1 MAGHNNDGLAGISVE
16 QVALSKHIAVGLQAP
31 NSFPCMRI
39 DENGKSLPVMKVAE
53 NGGTQVK
60 TSAGYNCSCADTSWL
75 SRCGNYSV
83 KAGNTISF
91 SCGSGGITATTSG
104 PLKIHNRYTDFIST
118 HGYAINTRLFTAS
131 AVKRM
136 QFAGGRCDF
145 VFDSTYFNSNV
156 NFLKNVH
163 VNGGMYV
170 NGEFICRH
178 MSAQAQINLTSQ
190 GPECEGFINPDQ
202 KFKFLGSQN
211 ATIGLPKLIEGLPS
225 IDIDTSGITQSPIG
239 TIYLAGIPNTSG
251 IVALP
256 IYGIDS
262 LSVNLK
268 FEKDL
273 LSLPNIQIQSN
284 AFLDGIAGGEVTP
297 DIKMPAHVHSYITP
311 ACHFLKDTSSIFEE
325 AKKLTESKTPF
336 AAKPMYPNGQESFE
350 MFMEQVKEM
359 VEKQAKDWLKEWFK
373 KYNPFSTGS

>member
-1 MAGHNNDGLAGISVE
+1 MAGHNNDGIAGISVE
-16 QVALSKHIAVGLQAP
+16 QVAISKHIAVGLQAP

-39 DENGKSLPVMKVAE
+39 DENGKSLPVMKIAE

-118 HGYAINTRLFTAS
+118 HGYAINTRLFTVS
-131 AVKRM
+131 AIKRM

-178 MSAQAQINLTSQ
+178 MTAQAQVNLTGQ
-190 GPECEGFINPDQ
+190 GPECEGFINPKQ
-202 KFKFLGSQN
+202 NFQFIGANN
-211 ATIGLPKLIEGLPS
+211 ATIDFQKNLS
-225 IDIDTSGITQSPIG
+225 IDSFTKIDVPTGAAGVIYLKGIPGTSGI
-239 TIYLAGIPNTSG
+239 L
-251 IVALP
+251 ALP
-256 IYGIDS
+256 CYGIQGLPVS
-262 LSVNLK
+262 LNFTAIAPVPTPSVK
-268 FEKDL
+268 
-273 LSLPNIQIQSN
+273 IQSN
-284 AFLDGIAGGEVTP
+284 SFLQGLAEGEITP
-297 DIKMPAHVHSYITP
+297 DIKMPAHVHPYITP
-311 ACHFLKDTSSIFEE
+311 ACHFLKDTAAIFEE
-325 AKKLTESKTPF
+325 AKKLTESQTPF
-336 AAKPMYPNGQESFE
+336 DAKQMFPNGQESFE

-359 VEKQAKDWLKEWFK
+359 VEKQAKDWLKNWIKENTF
-373 KYNPFSTGS
+373 YNPES

>member
-1 MAGHNNDGLAGISVE
+1 MAGNNNDGIAGFAVE
-16 QVALSKHIAVGLQAP
+16 QVALSKHTAVGLQAP
-31 NSFPCMRI
+31 NSYPCMRI

-118 HGYAINTRLFTAS
+118 HGYAINTRLFTVS
-131 AVKRM
+131 AIKRM

-178 MSAQAQINLTSQ
+178 MSAQAQINLTGQ
-190 GPECEGFINPDQ
+190 GPECEGFINPKQ
-202 KFKFLGSQN
+202 NFTFLGGPIPL
-211 ATIGLPKLIEGLPS
+211 TI
-225 IDIDTSGITQSPIG
+225 TGITGLVDGDGRPCTG
-239 TIYLAGIPNTSG
+239 TMVCAAAFAGVT
-251 IVALP
+251 
-256 IYGIDS
+256 
-262 LSVNLK
+262 
-268 FEKDL
+268 
-273 LSLPNIQIQSN
+273 PNIKILSDAFIQ
-284 AFLDGIAGGEVTP
+284 GMAGGEVKP

-311 ACHFLKDTSSIFEE
+311 ACHFLKDTTAIFEE
-325 AKKLTESKTPF
+325 AKKLTESQTPYD
-336 AAKPMYPNGQESFE
+336 AKQMFPNGQESFE

-359 VEKQAKDWLKEWFK
+359 IEKQAKEWLKNWFEE
-373 KYNPFSTGS
+373 NTPF

>member
-1 MAGHNNDGLAGISVE
+1 MAGNNNDGLAGIYVE
-16 QVALSKHIAVGLQAP
+16 QVALSKHTAVGLQAP

-39 DENGKSLPVMKVAE
+39 DENGKSLPVMKIAE

-118 HGYAINTRLFTAS
+118 HGYAINTRLFTVS

-178 MSAQAQINLTSQ
+178 MSAQAQINLTGQ
-190 GPECEGFINPDQ
+190 GPECEGFINPNQ
-202 KFKFLGSQN
+202 YFTFVGEIPLKI
-211 ATIGLPKLIEGLPS
+211 T
-225 IDIDTSGITQSPIG
+225 GITEITGLVDGDKRPCSVASGTTG
-239 TIYLAGIPNTSG
+239 TILGTAT
-251 IVALP
+251 
-256 IYGIDS
+256 
-262 LSVNLK
+262 
-268 FEKDL
+268 FEGVT
-273 LSLPNIQIQSN
+273 PNIQIWSK
-284 AFLDGIAGGEVTP
+284 AFEQGIEGKEVTP
-297 DIKMPAHVHSYITP
+297 DIKMPAHVHPYITP
-311 ACHFLKDTSSIFEE
+311 ACHFLKDTTAIFEE
-325 AKKLTESKTPF
+325 AKKLTESQTPYD
-336 AAKPMYPNGQESFE
+336 AKQMFPNGQESFE

-359 VEKQAKDWLKEWFK
+359 VEKQAKEWLKNWFTE
-373 KYNPFSTGS
+373 NTPFGS